1 MCPSLPFFGQDSQK
15 ENLQLFQKWKT
26 NAYFHFRSI
35 IARNSYI
42 FCITYFNKKK
52 MKWLYPKTCSFKM
65 QLVEI
70 GYFRTQNVVFLI
82 LVLVLHNPV
91 VTANNVWDLC
101 CGKISNQTFSTWCC
115 TPREIFL
122 YLWILITGRNSFEY
136 MYLSYMAD
144 IKGIIFQIAS
154 DLISEEALRSRIF
167 GTRL

>member
-42 FCITYFNKKK
+42 FCITYFNKKRHDEMIISK
-52 MKWLYPKTCSFKM
+52 NLLLQNAIGWNWLLQNPKCCFP
-65 QLVEI
+65 
-70 GYFRTQNVVFLI
+70 YFGVG
-82 LVLVLHNPV
+82 LHNPV

-115 TPREIFL
+115 TPREIFYICEFL
-122 YLWILITGRNSFEY
+122 SLVVIHLNTCICHIWLI
-136 MYLSYMAD
+136 
-144 IKGIIFQIAS
+144 
-154 DLISEEALRSRIF
+154 
-167 GTRL
+167 

>member
-42 FCITYFNKKK
+42 FCITYFNKKRWNEYIQK
-52 MKWLYPKTCSFKM
+52 PAPSKCNWLKLVTLEPKCSFP
-65 QLVEI
+65 
-70 GYFRTQNVVFLI
+70 YFGVG
-82 LVLVLHNPV
+82 LHNPV

>member
-82 LVLVLHNPV
+82 LVLVHTILLWRQIMCGISAVGKYQIKPFQLGV
-91 VTANNVWDLC
+91 VHPERFFYICEFV
-101 CGKISNQTFSTWCC
+101 S
-115 TPREIFL
+115 
-122 YLWILITGRNSFEY
+122 LIVIHLNTCICHIW
-136 MYLSYMAD
+136 L
-144 IKGIIFQIAS
+144 IWKG
-154 DLISEEALRSRIF
+154 
-167 GTRL
+167 